1 MDKYPA
7 GTPDGAPDGAHRA
20 PDVEM
25 FEADASG
32 RLTPVVTGGST
43 GARGRSLLSVPGAVA
58 GALLVTALAFG
69 AGGFRP
75 ALDDSDATPKPA
87 TEADP
92 ARATDAPAQPGGLL
106 GSEGGEGGAP
116 TAKPST
122 DDGKPTAWPTAKPV
136 VEATAKP
143 TDKPTDKPAPTQA
156 PIERMNL
163 ALSVSDGRVVLDW
176 TACPVDGFAYYKVVR
191 STDGKVTWP
200 MGDNDTLVAAIEDRG
215 TTLAKDAKAPAGT
228 QLWYKVFGV
237 AEVGGKLVAR
247 CLSTLEA
254 VTVPGADPTTKPD
267 GGGAGSMTLA
277 ASIKDGHPYLKWS
290 ACTSDAFAYYKI
302 VWSKDGTVTWPA
314 GDNDVVAGAIG
325 DRSATAFWDK
335 AAPGGKTLTYRV
347 FCVTKSDGA
356 YKVLAATPAKS
367 VTTPAPEPPPAPVTL
382 GFSVSLTEGGVTLD
396 WESCT
401 SDGFVYYK
409 VIRSQGSN
417 PSYLPWTDG
426 SEVIGVIESAGNSA
440 FGDSSVS
447 SGQTWHYRIQA
458 IGKWNGQKVVL
469 GQTPVLQV
477 TIP

>member
-1 MDKYPA
+1 MDKYPS
-7 GTPDGAPDGAHRA
+7 GTPDGAPDGARRHA

-32 RLTPVVTGGST
+32 RLTPVVTGGSAS
-43 GARGRSLLSVPGAVA
+43 GRGRGLLSVPGAVA

-69 AGGFRP
+69 AGGFVP
-75 ALDDSDATPKPA
+75 AADDASQSPKPA
-87 TEADP
+87 TAADP
-92 ARATDAPAQPGGLL
+92 AGATDAPAQPGGLL
-106 GSEGGEGGAP
+106 GSKGD
-116 TAKPST
+116 S
-122 DDGKPTAWPTAKPV
+122 DGKPTGKPPIDDGADKETSTSAPV
-136 VEATAKP
+136 VKP
-143 TDKPTDKPAPTQA
+143 SAEPIEKPSEKPAPTSA
-156 PIERMNL
+156 PVERMNL
-163 ALSVSDGRVVLDW
+163 VLSVSDGRVVVDW

-200 MGDNDTLVAAIEDRG
+200 EGDGDTLIAALDDQG
-215 TTLAKDAKAPAGT
+215 TTLAKDAKAPVGK

-237 AEVGGKLVAR
+237 VEDGGKLVVR
-247 CLSTLEA
+247 CASTLESIA
-254 VTVPGADPTTKPD
+254 IPAPEETTKPD
-267 GGGAGSMTLA
+267 AGTGAMTLA

-290 ACTSDAFAYYKI
+290 ACTNDAFAYYKV

-325 DRSATAFWDK
+325 ERDATAFWDK

-367 VTTPAPEPPPAPVTL
+367 VTTPAPEPPPAAVTL
-382 GFSVSLTEGGVTLD
+382 GFELSLTEGGVTLD

-409 VIRSQGSN
+409 VVRSQGSN

-458 IGKWNGQKVVL
+458 IGKWNGQKIVL